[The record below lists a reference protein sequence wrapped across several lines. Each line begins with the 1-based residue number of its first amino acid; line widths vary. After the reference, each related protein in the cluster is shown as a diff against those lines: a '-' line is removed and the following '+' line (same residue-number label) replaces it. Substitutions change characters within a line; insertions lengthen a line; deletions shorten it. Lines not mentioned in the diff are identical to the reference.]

1 NLIRARNFALHFPYQ
16 RTPYATTLRVTFGQF
31 QRQLCY
37 LCRIVG
43 AEAGMHVTLIKR
55 SDGKRDQEISV
66 KATERKLWLSPLS
79 LSYIGTPSQ
88 QGLVLG
94 FGNTREEQI
103 PGAVRVL
110 KRILTA

>member
-1 NLIRARNFALHFPYQ
+1 M
-16 RTPYATTLRVTFGQF
+16 RTIYATRRRVLVDEI
-31 QRQLCY
+31 QRQLGD

-43 AEAGMHVTLIKR
+43 AEAGMHVTLLMR
-55 SDGKRDQEISV
+55 SDGKRDQEIAV